1 MAQEKENLKDKNNIL
16 DSGFTRNQTYY
27 ALKKAQI
34 GYHLSNK
41 ENNLEGKEYYAW
53 MIHKLERELGMHAIP
68 FREVKMLALEFY
80 GKNPELFKQ
89 DEVECEKVLKV
100 MMKRGLHI

>member
-1 MAQEKENLKDKNNIL
+1 
-16 DSGFTRNQTYY
+16 
-27 ALKKAQI
+27 
-34 GYHLSNK
+34 
-41 ENNLEGKEYYAW
+41 
-53 MIHKLERELGMHAIP
+53 LERELGMPTTTP

-100 MMKRGLHI
+100 MMERGLHI